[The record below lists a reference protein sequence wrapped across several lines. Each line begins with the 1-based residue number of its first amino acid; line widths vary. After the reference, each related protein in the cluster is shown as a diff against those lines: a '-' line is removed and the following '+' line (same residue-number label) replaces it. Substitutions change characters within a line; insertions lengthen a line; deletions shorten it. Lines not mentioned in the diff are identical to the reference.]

1 MRRTAIVAI
10 SLIMLGAAAQS
21 QPVTKDAGS
30 EAKAPNPCRD
40 DVAAALGK
48 LRKSS
53 WFTMTSHMIT
63 EKGPA
68 TMQVDYI
75 LPDRMHQ
82 KITNVATKKT
92 SEIILVGME
101 AWSRE
106 GEGQWTPLKAKIAGQ
121 LQTQMQESVIDQQ
134 KDVGEYTC
142 NGRTKHEGRDVAS
155 YKLESQPGKEDKFK
169 NQTYRMFYIDAM
181 TGLPVSA
188 ELLVPGHEERPIFKT
203 TYAFPL
209 DLKIEPPTDIAPA
222 TAPPA
227 ATPPAAPAE
236 GATPAPKN

>member
-1 MRRTAIVAI
+1 MRRIAIAAV
-10 SLIMLGAAAQS
+10 SLLMLGATVQA
-21 QPVTKDAGS
+21 QPVTGDTDA
-30 EAKAPNPCRD
+30 EKASNPCSD

-63 EKGPA
+63 ENGPA

-82 KITNVATKKT
+82 KITNTATQKT
-92 SEIILVGME
+92 SEIILVGND

-106 GEGQWTPLKAKIAGQ
+106 GNGQWIPLKPKIAEQ
-121 LQTQMQESVIDQQ
+121 LQKQVQESVLDQQ
-134 KDVGEYTC
+134 KDVGGYTC
-142 NGRTKHEGRDVAS
+142 NGRTKYEGRDVAS
-155 YKLESQPGKEDKFK
+155 YKLESQPGKDDKFK

-188 ELLVPGHEERPIFKT
+188 ELLVPGHEDRPIFKT

-209 DLKIEPPTDIAPA
+209 DLKIDPPTDIAA
-222 TAPPA
+222 PA
-227 ATPPAAPAE
+227 AAPAAPAPAE